1 MGTIPAQVLKVL
13 DALSDMDAITAKCA
27 EYKSMA
33 HKEGWGTGLLKYWER
48 RDKEF
53 KALQREV
60 FGE

>member
-1 MGTIPAQVLKVL
+1 
-13 DALSDMDAITAKCA
+13 MDAITAKCA